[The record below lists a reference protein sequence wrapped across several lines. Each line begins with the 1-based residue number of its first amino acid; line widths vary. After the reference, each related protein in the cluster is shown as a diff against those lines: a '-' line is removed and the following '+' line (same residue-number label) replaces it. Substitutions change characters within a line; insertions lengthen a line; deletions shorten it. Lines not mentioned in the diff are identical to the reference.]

1 MPRAHHTKIFQT
13 QASIASGASW
23 ETVIATIL
31 RPSTWPQWQAEIVST
46 EGPERVEE
54 GAVVDGAARLLGF
67 DVTGRSIATNVQE
80 DVFEE
85 DVIVGVRM
93 RVTYRVMPRE
103 GGSLISHR
111 MDADLPAGIAG
122 SVLSLLLR
130 WRLKKMQVRLLDR
143 LRVQAEEASR

>member
-1 MPRAHHTKIFQT
+1 MARGHRTKSFHSESSLSSRA
-13 QASIASGASW
+13 SSGAVM
-23 ETVIATIL
+23 TMLL
-31 RPSTWPQWQAEIVST
+31 RPSTWPRWQSEIIST
-46 EGPERVEE
+46 EGPEHLEE

-67 DVTGRSIATNVQE
+67 DVTGRSITTRTQD

-93 RVTYRVMPRE
+93 RVTYQVTSRD
-103 GGSLISHR
+103 GGSVISHR

-122 SVLSLLLR
+122 SVLSVFLR
-130 WRLKKMQVRLLDR
+130 WRLKKMQVRLLER